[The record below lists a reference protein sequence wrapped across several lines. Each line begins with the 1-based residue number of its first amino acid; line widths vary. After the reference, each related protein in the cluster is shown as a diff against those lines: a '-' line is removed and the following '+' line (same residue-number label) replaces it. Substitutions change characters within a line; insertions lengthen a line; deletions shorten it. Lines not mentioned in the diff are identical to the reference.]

1 MQSVDRSK
9 IITAASVM
17 VDKPLVARLKKEGPE
32 VLIRKML
39 ERNLTVLP
47 VVDVNNVL
55 VGEVRLKDLLRL
67 RQDQVKSIE
76 SVVREEVHSVLGD
89 TILEDIL
96 PLMTRTN
103 SPIWV
108 VNEAREFQGVVP
120 LSSLIYEVTGKNKQE
135 INEIIQNAI
144 EL

>member
-1 MQSVDRSK
+1 
-9 IITAASVM
+9 M

-76 SVVREEVHSVLGD
+76 SVVRDNSSTKMSCMLLISLLICKSEILKYCFITSSIVLS
-89 TILEDIL
+89 LESIVYIVL
-96 PLMTRTN
+96 LMF
-103 SPIWV
+103 SKFYW
-108 VNEAREFQGVVP
+108 
-120 LSSLIYEVTGKNKQE
+120 
-135 INEIIQNAI
+135 
-144 EL
+144 